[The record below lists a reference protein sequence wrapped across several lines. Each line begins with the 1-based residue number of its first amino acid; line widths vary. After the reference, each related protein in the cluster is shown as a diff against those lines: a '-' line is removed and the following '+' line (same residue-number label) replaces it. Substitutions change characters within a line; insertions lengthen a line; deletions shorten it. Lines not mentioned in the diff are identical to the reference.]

1 MFKKKIASVFLIGTL
16 VLTAGCAKVPKLS
29 NGQEKFASIDG
40 YEISVDDLYKEL
52 KSKGGLSIMLDMI
65 DRNIINKEIKD
76 QTGAETYAEGQI
88 STYQEYYGD
97 DFEKTLKQYGYESID
112 SFKES
117 IKIDYLKQKVALN
130 YLKTTVKDKEISDYY
145 EKNIY
150 GDLTV
155 RYILIKPAELDSNAS
170 DADKLKAEEEAKK
183 KAQDIID
190 RINKGEKFEDLAKE
204 YSDDDATSEKG
215 GKLGSFNDRSNYD
228 KNFLESA
235 IELKV
240 NEYSKTPVKSQYGY
254 HIIYK
259 TKQNDKPELDKVKD
273 AVIAKIANEKVTN
286 DSTFASK
293 AMISLRQKYEMKIT
307 DSKLSSKYDSIY
319 NK

>member
-1 MFKKKIASVFLIGTL
+1 MIFSCI
-16 VLTAGCAKVPKLS
+16 
-29 NGQEKFASIDG
+29 SI
-40 YEISVDDLYKEL
+40 
-52 KSKGGLSIMLDMI
+52 
-65 DRNIINKEIKD
+65 N
-76 QTGAETYAEGQI
+76 
-88 STYQEYYGD
+88 
-97 DFEKTLKQYGYESID
+97 
-112 SFKES
+112 
-117 IKIDYLKQKVALN
+117 
-130 YLKTTVKDKEISDYY
+130 DYY
-145 EKNIY
+145 KNYVI
-150 GDLTV
+150 GDIEASH
-155 RYILIKPAELDSNAS
+155 ILIKSNATNSMS
-170 DADKLKAEEEAKK
+170 DSEKKDEEEKALKLAKE
-183 KAQDIID
+183 IIAKLD
-190 RINKGEKFEDLAKE
+190 KGEKFEDLAKE

>member
-155 RYILIKPAELDSNAS
+155 RYILIKPAELDSSAS

-204 YSDDDATSEKG
+204 LSEDKVSAANGGLMSGFNTDQVDEAFFKAANGLENGKMTKEPVKDSKG
-215 GKLGSFNDRSNYD
+215 YNVILKVSSAEKPKLETVKDSITETLAEEKLNASSSAFNDAWYQIRKKYNLDIVDTDVKTLYKANY
-228 KNFLESA
+228 
-235 IELKV
+235 
-240 NEYSKTPVKSQYGY
+240 
-254 HIIYK
+254 
-259 TKQNDKPELDKVKD
+259 
-273 AVIAKIANEKVTN
+273 EK
-286 DSTFASK
+286 
-293 AMISLRQKYEMKIT
+293 
-307 DSKLSSKYDSIY
+307 
-319 NK
+319 

>member
-1 MFKKKIASVFLIGTL
+1 MNIHDTVKRMESENSLKAW
-16 VLTAGCAKVPKLS
+16 C
-29 NGQEKFASIDG
+29 N
-40 YEISVDDLYKEL
+40 EISNIIKDENDDDLITIKPKIQGWESILEEYLSGIEQCYELIKRNCNDTVSESEL
-52 KSKGGLSIMLDMI
+52 KEFIRLSYR
-65 DRNIINKEIKD
+65 RNLWTED
-76 QTGAETYAEGQI
+76 YA
-88 STYQEYYGD
+88 
-97 DFEKTLKQYGYESID
+97 
-112 SFKES
+112 
-117 IKIDYLKQKVALN
+117 
-130 YLKTTVKDKEISDYY
+130 KTTVTDGEINDYY
-145 EKNIY
+145 KDYVI
-150 GDLTV
+150 GDIEASH
-155 RYILIKPAELDSNAS
+155 ILIKSNATKSMS
-170 DADKLKAEEEAKK
+170 DSEKKDEEEKALKLAKE
-183 KAQDIID
+183 IIAKLD
-190 RINKGEKFEDLAKE
+190 KGEKFEDLAKE

-228 KNFLESA
+228 KNFLEGA
-235 IELKV
+235 IKLKV

>member
-1 MFKKKIASVFLIGTL
+1 
-16 VLTAGCAKVPKLS
+16 
-29 NGQEKFASIDG
+29 
-40 YEISVDDLYKEL
+40 
-52 KSKGGLSIMLDMI
+52 MLDMI

-155 RYILIKPAELDSNAS
+155 RYILIKPAELDSSAS

-204 YSDDDATSEKG
+204 LSEDKVSAANGGLMSGFNTDQVDEAFFKAANELENGKMTKEPVKDSKG
-215 GKLGSFNDRSNYD
+215 YNVILKVSSAEKPKLETVKDSITETLAEEKLNASSSAFNDAWYQIRKKYNLDIVDTDVKTLYKANY
-228 KNFLESA
+228 
-235 IELKV
+235 
-240 NEYSKTPVKSQYGY
+240 
-254 HIIYK
+254 
-259 TKQNDKPELDKVKD
+259 
-273 AVIAKIANEKVTN
+273 EK
-286 DSTFASK
+286 
-293 AMISLRQKYEMKIT
+293 
-307 DSKLSSKYDSIY
+307 
-319 NK
+319 

>member
-1 MFKKKIASVFLIGTL
+1 MTKKYSDSEKKDEEEKAL
-16 VLTAGCAKVPKLS
+16 KL
-29 NGQEKFASIDG
+29 A
-40 YEISVDDLYKEL
+40 
-52 KSKGGLSIMLDMI
+52 
-65 DRNIINKEIKD
+65 KEIIAK
-76 QTGAETYAEGQI
+76 
-88 STYQEYYGD
+88 
-97 DFEKTLKQYGYESID
+97 
-112 SFKES
+112 
-117 IKIDYLKQKVALN
+117 
-130 YLKTTVKDKEISDYY
+130 
-145 EKNIY
+145 
-150 GDLTV
+150 
-155 RYILIKPAELDSNAS
+155 LD
-170 DADKLKAEEEAKK
+170 
-183 KAQDIID
+183 
-190 RINKGEKFEDLAKE
+190 KGEKFEDLAKE

-273 AVIAKIANEKVTN
+273 AVKAKIAKEKVTN

-293 AMISLRQKYEMKIT
+293 AMIGLRQKYEMKIT